1 MPGKFVV
8 TKGKDGQSYFTLKA
22 ANSQVVLSSEGYKTA
37 KACINGIESTRKN
50 SQNPNRFEV
59 RTAKDGRQYF
69 ILKAT
74 NGREIGRSQM
84 YKSAS
89 GCQNGMKSVAAS
101 AADAV
106 VVDESA

>member
-59 RTAKDGRQYF
+59 RTAKDVRQYF

-74 NGREIGRSQM
+74 NCRE
-84 YKSAS
+84 S